1 LLADNQ
7 KEIGMSSGGRIIAIL
22 LAMTPLLSSVSVA
35 TAQGPRWPQQTQMD
49 LAPFAAAAENL
60 LGAALGNQGSPDPSL
75 QKCDMSK
82 ERMARAVGLTPQGTR
97 HLNPAATTPDLALG
111 LTTTVR
117 SIELYS
123 TATGCATL
131 GSAEYLATVPDQQRA
146 AFSSTGVQQ
155 PVFIRAR
162 FSTGSHNKKGLSAD
176 NTVVIRHMPSGL
188 PDYPWVIRSWNK
200 YAWKGTK
207 AAYGVSHWPP
217 LIGITLN
224 FQSSSTKAD
233 FHSVQLTATYAD
245 TGQPVSRALML
256 AWQKDGRE
264 YSRTWNGELVNAFR
278 DDKRHGVNFA
288 GVNTTDWS
296 FEFDCYHDGAVV
308 DHYRVVDTYDCE
320 AVKKS
325 EIGQKDVFQSSI
337 LIKAAAAAEA
347 QAVLAPAATTMDS
360 ASTST
365 STSTSASASAEC
377 LKAYA
382 AARLCQN
389 MPADPFGVA
398 RGVCANTVKSKF
410 GGSGCKLPF

>member
-1 LLADNQ
+1 
-7 KEIGMSSGGRIIAIL
+7 MSSKGPIVAIL
-22 LAMTPLLSSVSVA
+22 LAMTPLLSSASA
-35 TAQGPRWPQQTQMD
+35 SAAEAQGPRWPQQTQMD

-75 QKCDMSK
+75 QKCDMNK
-82 ERMARAVGLTPQGTR
+82 ERMVRAAGLTPQGTR
-97 HLNPAATTPDLALG
+97 LLNPAATTPDLALG

-188 PDYPWVIRSWNK
+188 PDYPWVVRGWNK

-217 LIGITLN
+217 LIGVTLN
-224 FQSSSTKAD
+224 FHSSSTKAD

-288 GVNTTDWS
+288 GVNTTDWT
-296 FEFDCYHDGAVV
+296 FEFDCYLDGAVV

-320 AVKKS
+320 AVTQS
-325 EIGQKDVFQSSI
+325 EIGQTDVFQSS
-337 LIKAAAAAEA
+337 LLTKAAAAAEA
-347 QAVLAPAATTMDS
+347 QTALASTATTTD
-360 ASTST
+360 
-365 STSTSASASAEC
+365 SASASAEC
-377 LKAYA
+377 IKAYA
-382 AARLCQN
+382 AAKLCQN

-398 RGVCANTVKSKF
+398 RGICMNTVTSKF
-410 GGSGCKLPF
+410 GGSRCKLPF